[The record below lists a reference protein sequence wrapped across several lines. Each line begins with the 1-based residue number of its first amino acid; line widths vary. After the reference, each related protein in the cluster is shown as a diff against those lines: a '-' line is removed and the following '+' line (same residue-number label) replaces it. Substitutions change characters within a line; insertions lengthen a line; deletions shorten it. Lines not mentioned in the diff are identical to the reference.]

1 METMKIAKTL
11 LNKGFS
17 VVYTHVYY
25 MNVDF

>member
-1 METMKIAKTL
+1 MGTTEIVKTL

-17 VVYTHVYY
+17 ALYTHVYN